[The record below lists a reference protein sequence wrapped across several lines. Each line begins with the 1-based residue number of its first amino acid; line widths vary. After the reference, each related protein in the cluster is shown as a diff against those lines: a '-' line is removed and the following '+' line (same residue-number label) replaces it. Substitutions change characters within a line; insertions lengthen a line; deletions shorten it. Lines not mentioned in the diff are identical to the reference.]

1 MQFIQSK
8 NKAMKKLLAI
18 VAIVS
23 FLAAC
28 NSSSEETTTNSKDS
42 ANAENP
48 LTDAVNTADSV
59 TKKIEDSTVKMIDTM
74 MKK

>member
-1 MQFIQSK
+1 
-8 NKAMKKLLAI
+8 MKKLLAI
-18 VAIVS
+18 VAIAS

-28 NSSSEETTTNSKDS
+28 NSSSEETTTISKDS
-42 ANAENP
+42 VSADSP

-59 TKKIEDSTVKMIDTM
+59 TKKIEDSTGKVLDTT

>member
-1 MQFIQSK
+1 
-8 NKAMKKLLAI
+8 MKKLLAI
-18 VAIVS
+18 VTIIS
-23 FLAAC
+23 FLAC
-28 NSSSEETTTNSKDS
+28 NNSNEETTTTNSKDS

-59 TKKIEDSTVKMIDTM
+59 TKKIEDSTVKMMDTL

>member
-1 MQFIQSK
+1 
-8 NKAMKKLLAI
+8 MKKLLTI

-28 NSSSEETTTNSKDS
+28 NSSSEETTISSKDS
-42 ANAENP
+42 VSADSP

-59 TKKIEDSTVKMIDTM
+59 AKKIEDSTGKMKDTM
-74 MKK
+74 MK

>member
-1 MQFIQSK
+1 
-8 NKAMKKLLAI
+8 MKKLLAI

-42 ANAENP
+42 LNPENP

-59 TKKIEDSTVKMIDTM
+59 TKKIEDSTGKMMDTL

>member
-1 MQFIQSK
+1 
-8 NKAMKKLLAI
+8 MKKLLAI
-18 VAIVS
+18 VAIAS

-28 NSSSEETTTNSKDS
+28 NNGNEETTTNSKDS
-42 ANAENP
+42 VSADSP

-59 TKKIEDSTVKMIDTM
+59 TKKIEDSTHMIKDST